1 MILLKKKKCCE
12 SPPEDV
18 WCRQGSVDHKQGH
31 SPGVCSWTQL
41 GITAPNVDVAG
52 YERKCQSWLGTNQ
65 KRETWGCPG
74 NATTATSWLSL
85 GTSMSS
91 MREDTSHSHGGT
103 CLWAPRVHQ
112 RQGEWS
118 QWRVKTGAALS
129 FRKHNLCLRDSC
141 KLCNPPAAS
150 VCLLGTPE
158 YLHCLEN
165 TYLSFE
171 PNFNGPSAKPQ
182 A

>member
-12 SPPEDV
+12 LPPEDV
-18 WCRQGSVDHKQGH
+18 WCRQGSVSHKQGH

-85 GTSMSS
+85 GTSMRS
-91 MREDTSHSHGGT
+91 MREDTSHSRRGNLSVSST
-103 CLWAPRVHQ
+103 CPPEAR
-112 RQGEWS
+112 
-118 QWRVKTGAALS
+118 RVKSMESEDWCSPQLPKTQPLPQGLLQALQPPS
-129 FRKHNLCLRDSC
+129 CLCVPPGNPWISSLFGKH
-141 KLCNPPAAS
+141 
-150 VCLLGTPE
+150 LLI
-158 YLHCLEN
+158 
-165 TYLSFE
+165 FWAQ
-171 PNFNGPSAKPQ
+171 F
-182 A
+182 